1 MNMIAKVKLIF
12 YAIVVFSIYLYA
24 IFYSFGDHEPILSNK
39 TTKQTADSSSGNFHR
54 ESVNIEFVL
63 LDSTGKP
70 IREADVFF
78 KNNQTK
84 GEEKGDLLKIK
95 TSLKGEVELLNIEP
109 GPYLIYL
116 EENHS
121 RQKQI
126 SISSSDDGKSIT
138 LTF

>member
-1 MNMIAKVKLIF
+1 MIAKVKLIF

-24 IFYSFGDHEPILSNK
+24 IFYSFGDHEPILGNK
-39 TTKQTADSSSGNFHR
+39 TIKQTADSSGGNFSR
-54 ESVNIEFVL
+54 KSVNIKFVL

-70 IREADVFF
+70 LREADIFF
-78 KNNQTK
+78 ENNQK
-84 GEEKGDLLKIK
+84 KEKEKGV
-95 TSLKGEVELLNIEP
+95 SLKRKTNLNGEVELNIKP
-109 GPYLIYL
+109 GSYLIYL

-121 RQKQI
+121 LQKPI

>member
-1 MNMIAKVKLIF
+1 MIAKVKLIF
-12 YAIVVFSIYLYA
+12 YAIIVFSIYLYA

-39 TTKQTADSSSGNFHR
+39 TTKQTADSSGGNFTKK
-54 ESVNIEFVL
+54 SVNIKFVL

-70 IREADVFF
+70 LREADAFF

-84 GEEKGDLLKIK
+84 GKEKDDSLKIK
-95 TSLKGEVELLNIEP
+95 TSRKGEVELLNIEP
-109 GPYLIYL
+109 GSYLIYL
-116 EENHS
+116 EKNHS
-121 RQKQI
+121 IQKQI